1 MNLKKNLIKL
11 NKRMNLLNRLLYNYL
26 VDSRLSKYNTVKL
39 LNTNKLDQFIKDIVI
54 RKKTELHHKSDPH
67 NEAYRWRTGMGGE
80 MALEQYLGKSFV
92 DFSIGDSED
101 YHVPDLSK
109 LGLNVGIKT
118 VERGKY
124 PVIFKHS
131 ERPEIIILRLS
142 DDTFGI
148 LGLVTPEDLNKHQ
161 NDDEILSPALRARGT
176 KTAFVGLHT
185 IKPFKDFDELSKLV

>member
-1 MNLKKNLIKL
+1 
-11 NKRMNLLNRLLYNYL
+11 MNLLNRLLYNYL

-80 MALEQYLGKSFV
+80 MALEQYLEKSFV
-92 DFSIGDSED
+92 DFSIGNSED

>member
-1 MNLKKNLIKL
+1 MK
-11 NKRMNLLNRLLYNYL
+11 LLNSLLYNYL
-26 VDSRLSKYNTVKL
+26 VNSLLNQHNTVKL
-39 LNTNKLDQFIKDIVI
+39 SETNKLDQFIKDIVA
-54 RKKTELHHKSDPH
+54 KKKSESHHKSDPH

-80 MALEQYLGKSFV
+80 MALEQYLGKPFV
-92 DFSIGDSED
+92 DFSVGNSED

-118 VERGKY
+118 VEHGKY
-124 PVIFKHS
+124 PVIFKRS

-148 LGLVTPEDLNKHQ
+148 LGLVTSEDLNKHQ

-176 KTAFVGLHT
+176 KTAFTGLHK
-185 IKPFKDFDELSKLV
+185 IKPFKDFDELLRLV

>member
-1 MNLKKNLIKL
+1 MKLLDKLI
-11 NKRMNLLNRLLYNYL
+11 YNYL
-26 VDSRLSKYNTVKL
+26 VDSRLNEHNTVKL
-39 LNTNKLDQFIKDIVI
+39 LDTNRLDCFIKDVI
-54 RKKTELHHKSDPH
+54 AKKKSESHHKSDPH

-124 PVIFKHS
+124 PVIFKRS
-131 ERPEIIILRLS
+131 EKPEIVILRLS

-161 NDDEILSPALRARGT
+161 SDEEILSPALRARGT

-185 IKPFKDFDELSKLV
+185 ITPFRDFDELTKLI

>member
-1 MNLKKNLIKL
+1 MKQLDKLI
-11 NKRMNLLNRLLYNYL
+11 YNYL
-26 VDSRLSKYNTVKL
+26 VTSRLNEHNTVKL
-39 LNTNKLDQFIKDIVI
+39 LDTNRLDRFIKDVI
-54 RKKTELHHKSDPH
+54 AKKKSESHHKADPY

-80 MALEQYLGKSFV
+80 MALEQYLCKSFV

-118 VERGKY
+118 VEHGKY
-124 PVIFKHS
+124 PVIFKRS

-161 NDDEILSPALRARGT
+161 NDEEILSPALRARGT

-185 IKPFKDFDELSKLV
+185 ITPFRDFDELTKLI